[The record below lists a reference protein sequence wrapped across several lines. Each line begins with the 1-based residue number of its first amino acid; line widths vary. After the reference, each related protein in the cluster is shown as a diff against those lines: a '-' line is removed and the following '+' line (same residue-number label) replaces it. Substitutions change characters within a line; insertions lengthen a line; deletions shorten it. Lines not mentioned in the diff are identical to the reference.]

1 MVEVFLVEFLLV
13 CFDIIIIMFSENCTW
28 EYMFGECT
36 KSCDGGERIKY
47 PVIAKSSKGEGF
59 CPDFVLNNETEVES
73 CNNDPCSKY
82 HCVRCPHKSVVFCLF
97 INKCFEKPIAVD
109 FRP

>member
-1 MVEVFLVEFLLV
+1 MVEVSLVEYCDIIIV
-13 CFDIIIIMFSENCTW
+13 VECCDIIIIIFSENCTW

-47 PVIAKSSKGEGF
+47 PVITQPAKGGGF
-59 CPDFVLNNETEVES
+59 CPDFVLNNKTEVES

-82 HCVRCPHKSVVFCLF
+82 HCV
-97 INKCFEKPIAVD
+97 
-109 FRP
+109 